1 VLRETIL
8 MKLRITTFAPLISIV
23 LLINSSFTHVQ
34 ANQLGYKH
42 KTKRTMNNS
51 EAKIIADIKKA
62 CTLLSSNAATLASIA
77 SEFGTPKQ
85 QIPNTSVLD
94 QKTKGQGFR
103 HETYGVE
110 PFNHDL
116 ERVRISGDASISFYV
131 KPESSISIDSLEE
144 EFGEYDI
151 SPGQLAIAQFRC
163 KSTETNQQS
172 YSITVLYNDKN
183 EQKYGSA
190 YIITINHK

>member
-1 VLRETIL
+1 MLRETIL
-8 MKLRITTFAPLISIV
+8 MKLRITAFAPFLSIV
-23 LLINSSFTHVQ
+23 LLMNSSFTPVQ

-42 KTKRTMNNS
+42 KAKRTMNNS
-51 EAKIIADIKKA
+51 EAKIIADIKKV
-62 CTLLSSNAATLASIA
+62 CTLLSSNTATLASIA

-85 QIPNTSVLD
+85 QIPNINILD
-94 QKTKGQGFR
+94 QKAKGQGLR

-151 SPGQLAIAQFRC
+151 SVGQLAIAQFAY
-163 KSTETNQQS
+163 KSKETNQQS
-172 YSITVLYNDKN
+172 YNITVLYDDKK